1 MVLQLNQ
8 LLCSFESLKI
18 RQHAFA
24 FPPLM
29 SSKQLIRSPKFFM
42 MTSTLQP
49 HANNRE
55 AETNSKKSSKICPKR
70 TTSTRSNCLLMPPEK
85 AEIFKSMEDWATSNL
100 LPLLKPAKE
109 CWQPQDFLPDPTS
122 EGFHDQLR
130 EIRAR
135 TEQIPDEY
143 FAVLVGDMVT
153 EEALPTYQSRL
164 NGTHVFHDQ
173 TGADQTPW
181 AIWGRGWSAEE
192 NRHGDLLNKYLYLS
206 GRVDMKQVETTIQYL
221 IGAGME
227 IGTGN
232 NPYLWAIYTSF
243 QERATA
249 ISHGNTAKL
258 ARQHGDIKLAQICGI
273 IASDEK
279 RHESAYTKIAE
290 KIFELDPNDMVVAFA
305 DMMRRKI
312 SMPAHFMYDGCDDN
326 LFQHFS
332 NVASRIGVY
341 TATDYRQ
348 ILEHLVA
355 KWNVEKLTGLSSDG
369 REARDYVCG
378 LAQRIKRLEER
389 AQSKTQEVT
398 PISFSWI
405 FGRQV

>member
-1 MVLQLNQ
+1 M
-8 LLCSFESLKI
+8 
-18 RQHAFA
+18 
-24 FPPLM
+24 M
-29 SSKQLIRSPKFFM
+29 M
-42 MTSTLQP
+42 MTS
-49 HANNRE
+49 
-55 AETNSKKSSKICPKR
+55 KSSPKSYGFGLSVPLAKR
-70 TTSTRSNCLLMPPEK
+70 ARSQKFFITSTLAYNTDYRDAKKYGDEKKFSKEIAPEK
-85 AEIFKSMEDWATSNL
+85 AEIFKSMEDWATGNL
-100 LPLLKPAKE
+100 LPLLKPVKE

-122 EGFHDQLR
+122 SSEEFHEQVR
-130 EIRAR
+130 EIRAT
-135 TEQIPDEY
+135 TEQISDDY
-143 FAVLVGDMVT
+143 FVVLVGDMIT

-164 NGTHVFHDQ
+164 NGTNFYHDQ
-173 TGADQTPW
+173 TGVDQTPW
-181 AIWGRGWSAEE
+181 AIWSRGWTAEE

-206 GRVDMKQVETTIQYL
+206 GRVDMKRVETTIQYL
-221 IGAGME
+221 IRSGMD
-227 IGTGN
+227 IGTGS
-232 NPYLWAIYTSF
+232 NPY
-243 QERATA
+243 
-249 ISHGNTAKL
+249 
-258 ARQHGDIKLAQICGI
+258 
-273 IASDEK
+273 EK
-279 RHESAYTKIAE
+279 RHESAYSKIAE
-290 KIFELDPNDMVVAFA
+290 KIFELDPNDMVVTFA

-369 REARDYVCG
+369 REAQDYVCG